1 MINSQNKKYRNHA
14 RPNQHCYINATK
26 MNHILAFHHWA
37 LFSVKDSWVEYDTA
51 SVTAFYCYWVDSI
64 LDEYFME
71 DNNVTF
77 QSTEFLVTTPPF
89 IGTNWY
95 EVKYHMV

>member
-37 LFSVKDSWVEYDTA
+37 LFAVKDYWVEYDTA
-51 SVTAFYCYWVDSI
+51 SATAFDCDWVYSI
-64 LDEYFME
+64 IE
-71 DNNVTF
+71 
-77 QSTEFLVTTPPF
+77 
-89 IGTNWY
+89 
-95 EVKYHMV
+95 K